1 MMPACTW
8 CIASLTLISLLLFIS
23 VCINLTCFLRNRN
36 NRHKADKEEFLYQQ
50 HYPRESLSRLE
61 EEEEEEED
69 QQQENPIYGNITT
82 DLCYEPMTKQRS
94 RDDRKPAPQHHQ
106 PDLNYASLDLNVGQI
121 PKKRK
126 RRYQQAQAQAQT
138 LPETQMDGDF
148 LEIDAEMEASLPS
161 RSSSPL
167 ASRNSIYLN
176 SLQMALETEER
187 E

>member
-1 MMPACTW
+1 MMEGCTW
-8 CIASLTLISLLLFIS
+8 CIVPLTLFCLLLFIS
-23 VCINLTCFLRNRN
+23 VCLNLTLCILRHRDT
-36 NRHKADKEEFLYQQ
+36 RHKADNEEFLNQQ
-50 HYPRESLSRLE
+50 HYPRERLE
-61 EEEEEEED
+61 EEEEEEEN
-69 QQQENPIYGNITT
+69 QQQENPIYGNITI
-82 DLCYEPMTKQRS
+82 DLCYESMTNQRS
-94 RDDRKPAPQHHQ
+94 RNDRKPAPQPQQQ

-126 RRYQQAQAQAQT
+126 RRYQQAQAQAQA
-138 LPETQMDGDF
+138 LPESQMGGGF

-176 SLQMALETEER
+176 SLQMALQTEER

>member
-1 MMPACTW
+1 MMSDCTW
-8 CIASLTLISLLLFIS
+8 GIISLTLTSLLLFIS
-23 VCINLTCFLRNRN
+23 VCLNLSCFLRHRDT
-36 NRHKADKEEFLYQQ
+36 RHKAGNEQFLYQQ
-50 HYPRESLSRLE
+50 HYPREREIQE
-61 EEEEEEED
+61 EEEEEEN

-94 RDDRKPAPQHHQ
+94 RDDRKPAPQPYQ

-126 RRYQQAQAQAQT
+126 RRYQQAQVQAQT
-138 LPETQMDGDF
+138 VPETQMGGGF